1 MPESAFTISGIRKID
16 NPTLMKVD
24 QVIKSLMISP
34 LRKADQSPF
43 ILDFIGCELIFS
55 HRHYFQRII
64 S

>member
-43 ILDFIGCELIFS
+43 ILDILTFNVQYQF
-55 HRHYFQRII
+55 
-64 S
+64 